1 MTDQTNLLE
10 RAAECERLMDLAS
23 NPISKNT
30 LMQFREIWIG
40 LANESVNMSADDLS
54 KKVAAI
60 EKMQLALSQ

>member
-10 RAAECERLMDLAS
+10 RAVECERLMDLAS
-23 NPISKNT
+23 DPISKNT

-40 LANESVNMSADDLS
+40 LANESANISADDLT

>member
-1 MTDQTNLLE
+1 
-10 RAAECERLMDLAS
+10 MDLAS

-40 LANESVNMSADDLS
+40 LANESANMSADDLT
-54 KKVAAI
+54 KNVAAI